1 MGAEPPQRRTDGQ
14 AGPGTSALNN
24 LFVFQPNIQRQ
35 YPPPRPLP
43 GSLPPPA
50 PPTCVFGLALRS

>member
-35 YPPPRPLP
+35 YPPPPAH
-43 GSLPPPA
+43 SLAASHPQ
-50 PPTCVFGLALRS
+50 LRQHVSLGWL